1 MINYT
6 WRRTMKKSI
15 KRIISLFLSICL
27 IVSTMG
33 LGASLPITAQTQE
46 EHKAELELQLAKTEE
61 KLKELS
67 SKKKDTKEYLEALD
81 TKLSYLKDQLSIMKT
96 EVVTIS
102 EKITNL
108 ETSIDE
114 NSQEI
119 EKLDGEINVAQIK
132 VDQLNRDFSTTYDA
146 YCKRIRAIY
155 ISGTEESIL
164 SLILGS
170 TGLQQFLTR
179 LQMVEAISKKD
190 GQLLEAVKSETNVIM
205 EAKKQLEEKQAKLT
219 KAQTILESDKANLIV
234 QQANLNKKQI
244 EMADKEDLIA
254 SQQKEANALL
264 IKITNETK
272 EYGELHD
279 ITQEELDAIDDAIAL
294 ADKKYQQKQTT
305 TKAPTTTTTTTT
317 KPTTTKP
324 TTTKPGASSTT
335 TTTTT
340 TTTTK
345 PTTQSSNYLQLTY
358 PVPAYTTITCKYMGY
373 TNHTGCDFSYN
384 GNTNNVRVVA
394 AESGTVI
401 VSRDITCNRSTCTKK
416 YHGGGYCSYGRYI
429 VIRHDKT
436 TKNGSIVYT
445 IYAHN
450 SSRIVSEGDE
460 VSKGQLIAYG
470 GSTGNST
477 GPHCHFE
484 VRVGGSSQSYS
495 VDPEIYLP

>member
-1 MINYT
+1 
-6 WRRTMKKSI
+6 MKKLFSV
-15 KRIISLFLSICL
+15 FLSICL

-33 LGASLPITAQTQE
+33 LSASFSVTAQTQA
-46 EHKAELELQLAKTEE
+46 EHKAELEQQLAQTEL

-67 SKKKDTKEYLEALD
+67 LQKKDTKEYLETLD
-81 TKLSYLKDQLSIMKT
+81 KKLSYLKDQLSIMKG

-102 EKITNL
+102 DKITSL
-108 ETSIDE
+108 ETSIEE

-119 EKLDGEINVAQIK
+119 ENLSGEINVAQIK
-132 VDQLNRDFSTTYDA
+132 VDQLNQDFSTTYNA
-146 YCKRIRAIY
+146 YRKRIRAIY
-155 ISGTEESIL
+155 VSGTEESVL
-164 SLILGS
+164 ALILGS
-170 TGLQQFLTR
+170 HSLQQFLTR

-190 GQLLEAVKSETNVIM
+190 GELLASVKNETNAIM

-219 KAQTILESDKANLIV
+219 KTQTILESDKANLIV
-234 QQANLNKKQI
+234 QQENLEKKQI

-254 SQQKEANALL
+254 KQQTEANQLL
-264 IKITNETK
+264 IQITNETK

-279 ITQEELDAIDDAIAL
+279 TTQEELDAIDDAIAE
-294 ADKKYQQKQTT
+294 ADKKYQ
-305 TKAPTTTTTTTT
+305 

-324 TTTKPGASSTT
+324 T

-345 PTTQSSNYLQLTY
+345 PATTKPGEITKPTTTTTTTTTTTQPQNTNYISLTY

-401 VSRDITCNRSTCTKK
+401 VSKDIYCNRNTCTKK
-416 YHGGGYCSYGRYI
+416 NHGGGYCSYGRYI

-436 TKNGSIVYT
+436 TKDGSTVYT

-450 SSRIVSEGDE
+450 NSRLVSEGDE

-484 VRVGGSSQSYS
+484 VRVGGSSQSCS